1 MKATYI
7 KPESKYLT
15 LNGQV
20 VMFGGMGDEEG
31 FGSAMTNEASFE
43 EEETQEEALPKAAS
57 VWE

>member
-1 MKATYI
+1 MKEYI

-20 VMFGGMGDEEG
+20 VMFGGMDDEEG
-31 FGSAMTNEASFE
+31 WGSPMGNEASFE